1 MDETQVGKIP
11 SSVHEVPSRSDAFE
25 AALERF
31 NETMTGVREQAK
43 HAAHYADEAVQKNPW
58 TSVGVGFGVG
68 VVIGVAYT
76 LRAVQKAFYPDKSDL
91 AHVELT
97 EHPLP
102 PVTPAEKLGA
112 FALLACTLAVGL
124 YPRLLLD
131 LIEPAFNSALFE
143 GLKKGVGQ

>member
-68 VVIGVAYT
+68 VVIG
-76 LRAVQKAFYPDKSDL
+76 
-91 AHVELT
+91 
-97 EHPLP
+97 
-102 PVTPAEKLGA
+102 
-112 FALLACTLAVGL
+112 ALIAMAAASRSTRVL
-124 YPRLLLD
+124 
-131 LIEPAFNSALFE
+131 
-143 GLKKGVGQ
+143 